1 MNEDGTVNRK
11 NVKRKGIEIVNSI
24 AAGGGEG
31 MDKLLQAAADSGSVS
46 STTLMEA
53 IEAVQSIEVGVGRVR
68 EE

>member
-31 MDKLLQAAADSGSVS
+31 MDKLLQVAADSGSVS

-53 IEAVQSIEVGVGRVR
+53 IKAVQSIEVGVGRVR

>member
-31 MDKLLQAAADSGSVS
+31 MDKLLQAAADSGAVS
-46 STTLMEA
+46 STALPSQRMTVSPGFA
-53 IEAVQSIEVGVGRVR
+53 RITRAR
-68 EE
+68 

>member
-46 STTLMEA
+46 STTLMGGDQGG
-53 IEAVQSIEVGVGRVR
+53 AVDRGGRGACA
-68 EE
+68 